1 MTLVEAGSGRSPAA
15 RRILIVDDD
24 RDFADSL
31 RNFLMLEGYDV
42 ECAYAAD
49 QVDFSDDGFTPDAA
63 ILDYRLGATIGLDL
77 IAPLTA
83 RNPDIVC
90 LLSTAYSDTDTAVKA
105 LRAGIYDYFIKPLDT
120 ELFLAT
126 MDRCF
131 EMISLKAQVA
141 RAEKAY
147 REAKR
152 HEAVAQ
158 VVGGVAHHFNN
169 LFAVIQGNLELL
181 VEQVAGD
188 SDRLGFADT
197 ALEAID
203 EAASIN
209 QNLVA
214 YARHQAL
221 TPEPLDIGAFLLDGI
236 ETLEHAMKGDIR
248 LDVRIDPSL
257 WAVRADRAQFMAA
270 LLCLMHNASDA
281 MTKGGLVTITA
292 QNIEAAGEGG
302 EGRGKQARH
311 VVITISDTGEGVP
324 EDIIGRVFEPIFTRH
339 GMAVAT
345 GLGLS
350 RVSGFAKQSGGF
362 VTIENN
368 PRGGASVLLYMPVV
382 EDDPGVVVA
391 TH

>member
-1 MTLVEAGSGRSPAA
+1 MIPMQQPIVGAA
-15 RRILIVDDD
+15 SRRILIVDDD

-49 QVDFSDDGFTPDAA
+49 QVDFSDDGFAPDAA

-77 IAPLTA
+77 ITPLKQ

-105 LRAGIYDYFIKPLDT
+105 LRAGVYDYFNKPLDT
-120 ELFLAT
+120 ELFIAT
-126 MDRCF
+126 LDRCF
-131 EMISLKAQVA
+131 EMIGLKAQVA
-141 RAEKAY
+141 RAEAGQ

-169 LFAVIQGNLELL
+169 LFAIIQGNLDLL
-181 VEQVAGD
+181 AGGAADDSEQ
-188 SDRLGFADT
+188 RGFADT
-197 ALEAID
+197 AMEAID
-203 EAASIN
+203 EAAAIN

-214 YARHQAL
+214 YARHQVL
-221 TPEPLDIGAFLLDGI
+221 SPEPLDISAFLIDNI
-236 ETLEHAMKGDIR
+236 EALESELKSDIR
-248 LDVRIDPSL
+248 LNVRIDPPL

-270 LLCLMHNASDA
+270 MLCLMQNARDA
-281 MTKGGLVTITA
+281 MTKGGRVLITA
-292 QNIEAAGEGG
+292 KNIENASEDGTGDGEG
-302 EGRGKQARH
+302 ARH
-311 VVITISDTGEGVP
+311 VMIEVADTGEGVP
-324 EDIIGRVFEPIFTRH
+324 QDIIGRVFEPFFSGH

-350 RVSGFAKQSGGF
+350 RVYGFVKQTGGF
-362 VTIENN
+362 VTLENN
-368 PRGGASVLLYMPVV
+368 QDVGASVRLYMAVM
-382 EDDPGVVVA
+382 ENDPG
-391 TH
+391 